1 MVIRNP
7 RIDDRHDRALAIH
20 TGRMQ
25 LIDTRGIVHG
35 VIGRRGVIGEG
46 LQVNRRREGDR
57 LHGPDL
63 GDAGQLGQ
71 VVDGVAIRLDAGARE
86 DVAVEGLDDLDARLG
101 GGAEAGGVLGFV
113 SVFSLL
119 LAKA

>member
-7 RIDDRHDRALAIH
+7 RIDNRHDRALAVH
-20 TGRMQ
+20 ARSMQ

-35 VIGRRGVIGEG
+35 VISRRSVVGKG

-57 LHGPDL
+57 LHWPDL

-71 VVDGVAIRLDAGARE
+71 VVDAVAVGFDAGARE

-101 GGAEAGGVLGFV
+101 GGAEAGGVLGLSEFFV
-113 SVFSLL
+113 L
-119 LAKA
+119 